1 MDKDIQSTPVPINQ
15 TKLFSYDKYL
25 NFFIKLYEANKLP
38 NKMLFS
44 GESGIGKS
52 TFAYHLINYLFS
64 KKEKFS
70 YDINSCTINEL
81 NHSFSLVK
89 QNIHPNFY
97 LIDLL
102 NNKQSIDIKQIRKM
116 ITYTNKT
123 AFNEKV
129 KFVLIDNIEF
139 LNISSVNSLLK
150 VIEEPNNNTYFILIH
165 NSHKNII
172 KTLRSRCID
181 FKFHFTN
188 DEKKLII
195 NKLFNFNSIDSNPN
209 FMEKACSFYD
219 SPGSILNLYLYL
231 SKNNYL
237 NKDFNLNNIIVDLLN
252 SDFSSYNN
260 ENFKLFIFLLEFS
273 IYKKFSYS
281 NNRNKIYDI
290 YFNTLNKIHVSQKY
304 NLDLKNLFFEL
315 KQNYINAI

>member
-1 MDKDIQSTPVPINQ
+1 
-15 TKLFSYDKYL
+15 
-25 NFFIKLYEANKLP
+25 
-38 NKMLFS
+38 
-44 GESGIGKS
+44 
-52 TFAYHLINYLFS
+52 
-64 KKEKFS
+64 
-70 YDINSCTINEL
+70 
-81 NHSFSLVK
+81 
-89 QNIHPNFY
+89 
-97 LIDLL
+97 
-102 NNKQSIDIKQIRKM
+102 
-116 ITYTNKT
+116 
-123 AFNEKV
+123 
-129 KFVLIDNIEF
+129 
-139 LNISSVNSLLK
+139 
-150 VIEEPNNNTYFILIH
+150 
-165 NSHKNII
+165 
-172 KTLRSRCID
+172 
-181 FKFHFTN
+181 
-188 DEKKLII
+188 
-195 NKLFNFNSIDSNPN
+195 
-209 FMEKACSFYD
+209 MEKACSFYD